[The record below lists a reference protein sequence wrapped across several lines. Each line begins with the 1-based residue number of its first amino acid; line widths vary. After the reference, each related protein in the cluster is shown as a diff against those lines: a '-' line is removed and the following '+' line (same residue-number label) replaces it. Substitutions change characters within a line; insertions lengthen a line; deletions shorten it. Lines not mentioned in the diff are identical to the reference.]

1 MGSEEST
8 VKFCKMIISFLLLF
22 SIQFLSYESKPPIRN
37 DKLSQFEGNE
47 AGYELYHKLDEAAQ
61 KALDLAEE
69 AKSFAEEAGKLQE
82 REDTELTERKNAI
95 EKSAFLLQNYRSAFR
110 KHFNPEENFASRVKR
125 MADEK
130 DKKKDKKSEGEEGDD
145 AEKED
150 EGGEGE
156 GDDGGEGDGEA
167 EKEKEDKEPAEGDG
181 AENAK
186 GDYTKKNVETAKK
199 HLLESDD
206 LLQQLQGKFSDILKE
221 FGEDP
226 SKLPAAKENENGKEP
241 EEGKAEEDD
250 EKKDDEDNG
259 GDEKKEDDEGEGD
272 AEAEEDE
279 GDAET
284 EDEDDAKPEGE
295 DEEGLRKGKAKKK
308 GKKAS

>member
-1 MGSEEST
+1 MG

-22 SIQFLSYESKPPIRN
+22 SIQFLSYESRPSIRN

-47 AGYELYHKLDEAAQ
+47 AGYELYHKLDEAAE
-61 KALDLAEE
+61 K
-69 AKSFAEEAGKLQE
+69 AGKLQE
-82 REDTELTERKNAI
+82 KEDTELTERKNAI

-125 MADEK
+125 MVDEK

-145 AEKED
+145 AEN
-150 EGGEGE
+150 
-156 GDDGGEGDGEA
+156 DDAEA

-259 GDEKKEDDEGEGD
+259 GDEKKEDDENDGDAKTDEDEGD
-272 AEAEEDE
+272 AKPEDE

-308 GKKAS
+308 GKKASKKKD

>member
-1 MGSEEST
+1 
-8 VKFCKMIISFLLLF
+8 MIISFLLLF
-22 SIQFLSYESKPPIRN
+22 SIQFLSYESKPSIRN

-82 REDTELTERKNAI
+82 KEDTELTERKNAI

-125 MADEK
+125 MVD
-130 DKKKDKKSEGEEGDD
+130 
-145 AEKED
+145 
-150 EGGEGE
+150 
-156 GDDGGEGDGEA
+156 

-186 GDYTKKNVETAKK
+186 GEYTKKNVETAKK

-259 GDEKKEDDEGEGD
+259 GDEKKEGDENEGD
-272 AEAEEDE
+272 AEAEEDEGDAKPEDE

-295 DEEGLRKGKAKKK
+295 DEGGLRKGKAKKK
-308 GKKAS
+308 GKKASKKKD

>member
-22 SIQFLSYESKPPIRN
+22 SIQFLSYESKPSIRN

-82 REDTELTERKNAI
+82 KEDTELTERKNAI

-125 MADEK
+125 MVDEK
-130 DKKKDKKSEGEEGDD
+130 DKKKDKKSEGEEGEEGDDEEGDGAEGDD

-156 GDDGGEGDGEA
+156 GDDGGEGDGGN
-167 EKEKEDKEPAEGDG
+167 EKEKE
-181 AENAK
+181 
-186 GDYTKKNVETAKK
+186 
-199 HLLESDD
+199 
-206 LLQQLQGKFSDILKE
+206 
-221 FGEDP
+221 
-226 SKLPAAKENENGKEP
+226 
-241 EEGKAEEDD
+241 
-250 EKKDDEDNG
+250 
-259 GDEKKEDDEGEGD
+259 
-272 AEAEEDE
+272 
-279 GDAET
+279 
-284 EDEDDAKPEGE
+284 
-295 DEEGLRKGKAKKK
+295 
-308 GKKAS
+308 